1 MRNLLLLGALVL
13 LPSCSGV
20 SYIAE
25 TGIGQWK
32 LFNKA
37 RPVEEVLESPRTD
50 EKTRDAIRIVQ
61 KAKAFAVE
69 LGLKATTNYSTFVK
83 LDGPCVIW
91 AVSAAHPLLL
101 EEKKWKFPIVGA
113 VPYLGFFK
121 KESAENEAL
130 RLQKEEE
137 PTPDTWVRCVP
148 AYSSLGWFSDPL
160 YSSMLKGKERD
171 IAELVVHES
180 LHATVWVKSTVDF
193 NEKLANFVGLEG
205 SLRYMDRYHGPDALA
220 AARRE
225 VAGEKLFGDFLHA
238 ELAHYK
244 ATVKTAEDK
253 KAYYD
258 TLRARYEAFLE
269 EHKKKGAE
277 FTTLDVKFTKWNNAA
292 LLASA
297 NYYSDFS
304 VFEQMLKSC
313 NNDLGRFVRWIS
325 EEQKKEAG
333 RFKSAPEEHLVDV
346 VKGSSCPT

>member
-1 MRNLLLLGALVL
+1 MRTTLLLAALLL

-20 SYIAE
+20 SYLAE
-25 TGIGQWK
+25 TATGQWK
-32 LFNKA
+32 LFNRA
-37 RPVEEVLESPRTD
+37 RPVEEVLTSPHTE
-50 EKTRDAIRIVQ
+50 EKTRAAIRIVQ

-69 LGLKATTNYSTFVK
+69 LGLKATSNYSTFVK

-101 EEKKWKFPIVGA
+101 EEKKWNFPIVGA

-121 KESAENEAL
+121 KESAESEAR
-130 RLQKEEE
+130 RLQDEEK
-137 PTPDTWVRCVP
+137 PLPDTWVRCVP

-205 SLRYMDRYHGPDALA
+205 SLRYMDRHYGAEALA

-238 ELAHYK
+238 ELANYK
-244 ATVKTAEDK
+244 ATVKTTEDK
-253 KAYYD
+253 ARFYD
-258 TLRARYEAFLE
+258 TLRARYEAFLAAQ
-269 EHKKKGAE
+269 KQKGAD
-277 FTTLDVKFTKWNNAA
+277 FTMLDVKF
-292 LLASA
+292 S
-297 NYYSDFS
+297 
-304 VFEQMLKSC
+304 
-313 NNDLGRFVRWIS
+313 
-325 EEQKKEAG
+325 
-333 RFKSAPEEHLVDV
+333 
-346 VKGSSCPT
+346 